1 MSCVHYVITYLS
13 FDSLLCRSWA
23 LNLFLSNCQS
33 HFSLDTSES
42 TLTETDFKAGFV
54 IKDNK
59 NCTSHA
65 LEPKAN
71 YPWWLRYL
79 QIYAFVSVSLSPG
92 IREPERTKCT
102 PKINKFRC
110 ACVERMEACNM
121 FFYMRQTCTKH
132 VVFMFHVQIVVF
144 WPPTLYVRRVTS
156 RFCLRFESSLE
167 IFTWFFVLKDF
178 SSVIFW
184 EPRKIN

>member
-13 FDSLLCRSWA
+13 FNSLLCRSWA

-33 HFSLDTSES
+33 HFSLDTSDS

-79 QIYAFVSVSLSPG
+79 QIYAFVSVSLSPR

-144 WPPTLYVRRVTS
+144 WPLRCMFAAS
-156 RFCLRFESSLE
+156 RPVSVY
-167 IFTWFFVLKDF
+167 VLKVRSKFLRDF
-178 SSVIFW
+178 LCWRIFRRCFF
-184 EPRKIN
+184 ENQEE